1 MISAKTFPGQGI
13 FHENKTTMITK
24 ELLGKNAPFLILA
37 AAFCLAGCATTDQN
51 TTAKS
56 PDTAASR
63 SGIPARYRSPDGRDI
78 VIGPSSAANGGLVF
92 KEPHMERCWLANNFN
107 FTGYDVVYIA
117 PTLSTAKFQ
126 ADEVAPHE
134 LAKQNLP
141 LELQREF
148 EMRGIFPKI
157 VTSEL
162 GIPVG
167 AHVLKL
173 ENTIVEYKKGGGAAR
188 YWVGMYGGGQ
198 PMARPDRGVAAPR
211 VVDDLRRS
219 GRRDDRVQHRSVRE
233 VPRQQI
239 GVDRERVGLACLE
252 RNCAKKV
259 NLKETHGGPWTAPL
273 YVTRRAGIVWA
284 A

>member
-1 MISAKTFPGQGI
+1 MIA
-13 FHENKTTMITK
+13 K
-24 ELLGKNAPFLILA
+24 ELLGKSTPSLILA

-63 SGIPARYRSPDGRDI
+63 SGIPARYRSPDGRDVI
-78 VIGPSSAANGGLVF
+78 IGPNSSANGGVVF

-107 FTGYDVVYIA
+107 FTGYDVIYIA
-117 PTLSTAKFQ
+117 PTLSTAKFHE
-126 ADEVAPHE
+126 DEVAPHE

-148 EMRGIFPKI
+148 EMRGVFPRI
-157 VTSEL
+157 MTSES
-162 GIPVG
+162 GIPAG

-198 PMARPDRGVAAPR
+198 PILR
-211 VVDDLRRS
+211 VVGKMTDGDKTVFEFDMRRS
-219 GRRDDRVQHRSVRE
+219 GVSASAHVFGAYMKDTDIQLQDIRS
-233 VPRQQI
+233 
-239 GVDRERVGLACLE
+239 L
-252 RNCAKKV
+252 
-259 NLKETHGGPWTAPL
+259 TADLGDFISAISGKFPPKN
-273 YVTRRAGIVWA
+273 
-284 A
+284 